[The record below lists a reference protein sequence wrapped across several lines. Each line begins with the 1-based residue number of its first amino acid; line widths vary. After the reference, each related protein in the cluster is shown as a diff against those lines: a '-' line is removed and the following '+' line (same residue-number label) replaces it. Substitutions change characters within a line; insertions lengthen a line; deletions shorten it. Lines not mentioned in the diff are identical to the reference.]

1 MHAPDLSCP
10 HKTFTSFNSVSRVVS
25 HRGPPA
31 TISLNCTLCLP
42 LKCFSR
48 VDERDPHVV
57 CASRSCERR
66 SKSLTGLTT
75 VDHETWRRGETQ
87 VRPSWPES
95 TKVCVWPHE
104 AVRAHVFGCVCVC
117 AHTHMS
123 LTCVRRVCMRVV
135 ACGVVNSEWW
145 SRVRSH
151 WAETAAT
158 TISSFD
164 QYKLMA
170 DESAHDATARAS
182 QYPKQRSA
190 LRKHHRA
197 LCGPS
202 AAPPS
207 PPSCLLLLPP
217 LAPPTHLPKQSRRT
231 S

>member
-1 MHAPDLSCP
+1 MASGRDASSPLLARIYEGVCMA
-10 HKTFTSFNSVSRVVS
+10 TRSRARACV
-25 HRGPPA
+25 
-31 TISLNCTLCLP
+31 
-42 LKCFSR
+42 
-48 VDERDPHVV
+48 
-57 CASRSCERR
+57 
-66 SKSLTGLTT
+66 
-75 VDHETWRRGETQ
+75 W
-87 VRPSWPES
+87 
-95 TKVCVWPHE
+95 VCVR
-104 AVRAHVFGCVCVC
+104 VRAHTHVFNVCPMGV
-117 AHTHMS
+117 
-123 LTCVRRVCMRVV
+123 RVV